1 MSATRFKVGDK
12 VKVRE
17 GLVGGRYYDGIYCTS
32 DMANSDDEVFTI
44 CSVGRNFYTVEGY
57 DLRWSD
63 EMLEPAEKTLDN
75 LCAGD
80 LVTLGYEKRMILAAV
95 DGCYLL
101 SYSRMYE
108 AADRWCTAERLKI
121 DGFEF
126 FDPQSTAIEINGKK
140 YNKADVEKAIKDLEP
155 IDPSDTDS

>member
-63 EMLEPAEKTLDN
+63 EMLEPAEKTLDD
-75 LCAGD
+75 LCVGD
-80 LVTLGYEKRMILAAV
+80 IVKDGNKTRMILATL
-95 DGCYLL
+95 DGCYLV
-101 SYSRMYE
+101 SSVGDYIH
-108 AADRWCTAERLKI
+108 AACWYTVDDLR
-121 DGFEF
+121 GFDYIPVNPGIPE
-126 FDPQSTAIEINGKK
+126 PVIEIDGKK
-140 YNKADVEKAIKDLEP
+140 YNKADVKKAIKNLEVVE
-155 IDPSDTDS
+155 

>member
-63 EMLEPAEKTLDN
+63 EMLEPAEKNLDN

-80 LVTLGYEKRMILAAV
+80 YIKSGDEIKMVLAAL
-95 DGCYLL
+95 DSCYLL
-101 SYSRMYE
+101 SNLRTYDI
-108 AADRWCTAERLKI
+108 ADKWYTAEQLKI
-121 DGFEF
+121 GGFKL
-126 FDPQSTAIEINGKK
+126 FDPQVKTIEINGKT
-140 YNKADVEKAIKDLEP
+140 YNEVDVEKAIKDLEVVE
-155 IDPSDTDS
+155 